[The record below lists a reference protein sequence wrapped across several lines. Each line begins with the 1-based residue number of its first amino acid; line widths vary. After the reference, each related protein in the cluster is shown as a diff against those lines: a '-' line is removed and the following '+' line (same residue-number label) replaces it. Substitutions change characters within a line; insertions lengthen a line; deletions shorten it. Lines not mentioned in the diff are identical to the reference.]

1 MHIEPNC
8 YDTVMEKHFR
18 VRKELGLTQAANKK
32 EFYGFEGSDVV
43 LVHEHKQG
51 VGPGLYFR
59 LRDGRV
65 IDVAGEPHNPHP
77 IWYDAT
83 TH

>member
-1 MHIEPNC
+1 MHIEASC
-8 YDTVMEKHFR
+8 FDRVLEKHFR
-18 VRKELGLTQAANKK
+18 VRKELGLTQAAKKK

-43 LVHEHKQG
+43 VAHEHKQG

-65 IDVAGEPHNPHP
+65 IEVAAQPHDPHP
-77 IWYDAT
+77 IWYDPT

>member
-1 MHIEPNC
+1 MNIEASC
-8 YDTVMEKHFR
+8 YDRVMEKHFLI
-18 VRKELGLTQAANKK
+18 RKGLGLTQAASK
-32 EFYGFEGSDVV
+32 EAFYGFVSTDVV

-51 VGPGLYFR
+51 VGAGLYFR

-65 IDVAGEPHNPHP
+65 IDVCARPHDPHP
-77 IWYDAT
+77 VWYDAT

>member
-1 MHIEPNC
+1 MHIEATC
-8 YDTVMEKHFR
+8 YDRVMEKHFR
-18 VRKELGLTQAANKK
+18 IRKGLGLTQAATK
-32 EFYGFEGSDVV
+32 EAFYGFEGSDVV
-43 LVHEHKQG
+43 QVHEHRQG

-65 IDVAGEPHNPHP
+65 IDVAAEPHDPHP
-77 IWYDAT
+77 VWYDAT